1 MGFNPSITQLR
12 EMLGLV
18 REETGDSLEELQSF
32 ANMTSKSQGSIQGT
46 GYAECLIK
54 GFKI

>member
-1 MGFNPSITQLR
+1 
-12 EMLGLV
+12 MLGLV